1 MMFSHVGD
9 TDNEPVTPKSRKS
22 ASKSAG
28 TSTSAHRFHNSIN
41 KSRTCSPGIEENSAE
56 VAQEGEV
63 VGNYLHDYTLD
74 QSQISI
80 TTNALAQKLQSQ
92 QSFNI
97 KNRRP
102 RRSRRKFKEQGN
114 PALANDPYND
124 VN

>member
-1 MMFSHVGD
+1 MFSHVGD

-28 TSTSAHRFHNSIN
+28 VSAQRFQHSI
-41 KSRTCSPGIEENSAE
+41 KSQTFSAGLDENSAE

-63 VGNYLHDYTLD
+63 AGSYAHESQIE

-80 TTNALAQKLQSQ
+80 LSNTLSLKLQNQ
-92 QSFNI
+92 QSSLM

-102 RRSRRKFKEQGN
+102 RRSRRKFKEH
-114 PALANDPYND
+114 PIAKADIPKID
-124 VN
+124 